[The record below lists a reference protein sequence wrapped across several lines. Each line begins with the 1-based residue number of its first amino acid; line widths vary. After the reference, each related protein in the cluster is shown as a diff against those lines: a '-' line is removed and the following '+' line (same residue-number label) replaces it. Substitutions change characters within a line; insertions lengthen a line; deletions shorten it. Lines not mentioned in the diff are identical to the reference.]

1 MIKNNALIKE
11 TVTSVIPGAEV
22 ILFGSR
28 AKGTAN
34 EHSDYD
40 LLVITPMQLKKEIY
54 IQAYSTLRNLF
65 ASVFRGDHIDLIIKS
80 REAAELEK
88 NRINF
93 LVYEAFKNGI
103 KL

>member
-11 TVTSVIPGAEV
+11 TVTSVLPGAEV

-28 AKGTAN
+28 ARGTAM

-40 LLVITPMQLKKEIY
+40 LLVITPNQLKKDNFVS
-54 IQAYSTLRNLF
+54 AYSTLRNKF
-65 ASVFRGDHIDLIIKS
+65 ASSFRGDHIDLIIKS
-80 REAAELEK
+80 RAEADFEK
-88 NRINF
+88 DRINF
-93 LVYEAFKNGI
+93 LVYEAFKDGI

>member
-1 MIKNNALIKE
+1 MGNANALIKE

-28 AKGTAN
+28 AKGTAH

-40 LLVITPMQLKKEIY
+40 LLVITPDQLKKEVHID
-54 IQAYSTLRNLF
+54 AYCELHKKL
-65 ASVFRGDHIDLIIKS
+65 VYLLDEGVDLIIKS
-80 REAAELEK
+80 KEAAEEEK
-88 NRINF
+88 QMLNF
-93 LVYEAFKNGI
+93 VVREAFKNGV